1 MCIIC
6 SPFYYLLLI
15 DCFCISAGPPTCT
28 GAYGY
33 GIMEVTGAGL
43 LEYTFVDTVGAVHDT
58 WRIVKTGM

>member
-1 MCIIC
+1 MLCTRHPGIRHRC
-6 SPFYYLLLI
+6 
-15 DCFCISAGPPTCT
+15 CPTCT

-58 WRIVKTGM
+58 WRIVKTGL

>member
-1 MCIIC
+1 MSIACIRHPAI
-6 SPFYYLLLI
+6 
-15 DCFCISAGPPTCT
+15 GPPTCT

-33 GIMEVTGAGL
+33 GIMAVTGAGL